1 MKVAVSGFEKT
12 GKTTLFNALTGQ
24 NIEMSAAPTPENVI
38 HEGVATVLDER
49 ISYLSKLFNPKKTTY
64 ATIEYVDLP
73 GLSKSDAKRNQKILD
88 LIREVDLIIDVVR
101 GFDDDAT
108 LPPFGDIN
116 FVRDIR
122 NFESEIILS
131 DHLLV
136 EKRIER
142 MEQNVKRGLK
152 ENMILLELFKR
163 MKDFLENEKPLRSF
177 SFTED
182 EIKLLLPYKFLST
195 KPIIHV
201 INHNENEGD
210 ERRAYIQKVKDELKD
225 CSVLSLCAKVEK
237 EISELPLEERGD
249 FLKELGIEEPAF
261 EKLVKE
267 SYRLLGYISFFTVG
281 EDEVRAWT
289 IKRGMTAKE
298 AGGRIHSDIEKGFIR
313 AEVVSYQDFIAN
325 GDFKKVKDKGL
336 LRLEGK
342 TYVVNDGDIMNFR
355 FNV

>member
-12 GKTTLFNALTGQ
+12 GKTMLFNALTGQ
-24 NIEMSAAPTPENVI
+24 NIDTSPAPTAENIV
-38 HEGVATVLDER
+38 HEGVATVFDDR
-49 ISYLSKLFNPKKTTY
+49 IASLSKLFNPKKTTY
-64 ATIEYVDLP
+64 ATIEYIDLP

-101 GFDDDAT
+101 GFDDDTT

-116 FVRDIR
+116 FERDIR
-122 NFESEIILS
+122 SFESEIILS

-152 ENMILLELFKR
+152 ENLPLLELFKR
-163 MKDFLENEKPLRSF
+163 MKEFLENEKPLRSF
-177 SFTED
+177 NFTED

-201 INHNENEGD
+201 INHNENES
-210 ERRAYIQKVKDELKD
+210 EEKKAYIEKLKGD
-225 CSVLSLCAKVEK
+225 LSHCSILSLCAKVEK
-237 EISELPLEERGD
+237 EISELPVEERNG
-249 FLKELGIEEPAF
+249 FLREMGIEEAAF

-289 IKRGMTAKE
+289 IRRGMTAKE

-313 AEVVSYQDFIAN
+313 AEVVSYQDFIER
-325 GDFKKVKDKGL
+325 GDFKKVKDSGL